1 MARGYVVEKN
11 GRWYIQIF
19 DDTGRS
25 TMRSVAKELG
35 KKDATEKD
43 AQKLLRRRLSEADN
57 GGVAY
62 SAKITLDKYLHDWI
76 QLKKPTI
83 AQSTYECYL
92 EKIDKHIV
100 PRIGDLR
107 LDQLNKATMKRFL
120 NSLIDD
126 GVGTRTIQ
134 LTMRQVLSQALTQ
147 ACEDDLLTKN
157 PMQGIHTP
165 AYTRKEKIMWTD
177 KELNA
182 FLAVAKERP
191 LYPVYMLAITTGMRR
206 GEILAL
212 TWRDIDLVTGEITI
226 DKQLTPDREIKK
238 PKTAGS
244 KRKVFVPAEVV
255 EILKMHREKQRAWLD
270 ALGKPI
276 NINLPAFTSDTGT
289 YYFPRNV
296 LRDFKVACQQAGVPV
311 ICLHDCRHLY
321 VSLAIDAGISLKT
334 IQSEVGH
341 SKLSTTTDTYAHII
355 NDDENKK
362 SAAVKVAD
370 RLKNIM

>member
-1 MARGYVVEKN
+1 MARGYVRNEGGK
-11 GRWYIQIF
+11 WYIQIIE
-19 DDTGRS
+19 DNGKQS
-25 TMRSVAKELG
+25 KRSVAKELG
-35 KKDATEKD
+35 RKDVTEKD
-43 AQKLLRRRLSEADN
+43 AQKLLWRRLAEADN
-57 GGVAY
+57 DGIAY

-76 QLKKPTI
+76 QQKKPII
-83 AQSTYECYL
+83 AQATYECYL

-120 NSLIDD
+120 NSLILD

-147 ACEDDLLTKN
+147 ACEDELLKKN
-157 PMQGIHTP
+157 PIQGIHTP
-165 AYTRKEKIMWTD
+165 TYERKEKIMWTD

-212 TWRDIDLVTGEITI
+212 TWRDIDLATGEITI
-226 DKQLTPDREIKK
+226 DKQLTPDREIKT
-238 PKTAGS
+238 PKTAKS
-244 KRKVFVPAEVV
+244 KRKVFAPAEVI
-255 EILKMHREKQRAWLD
+255 EILRVHREKQRAWLD

-276 NINLPAFTSDTGT
+276 NISLPAFTSDAGT

-296 LRDFKVACQQAGVPV
+296 LRDFKVACQQADVPV

>member
-1 MARGYVVEKN
+1 MARGYVRNEGGK
-11 GRWYIQIF
+11 WYIQIIE
-19 DDTGRS
+19 DNGKQS
-25 TMRSVAKELG
+25 KRSVAKELG
-35 KKDATEKD
+35 RKDVTEKD
-43 AQKLLRRRLSEADN
+43 AQKLLWRRLAEADN
-57 GGVAY
+57 DGIAY

-76 QLKKPTI
+76 ELKRPTI
-83 AQSTYECYL
+83 APATYECYL

-120 NSLIDD
+120 NSLILD
-126 GVGTRTIQ
+126 GVGIRTIQ

-147 ACEDDLLTKN
+147 ACEDELLKKN
-157 PMQGIHTP
+157 PIQGIHTP
-165 AYTRKEKIMWTD
+165 AYERKEKIMWTD

-212 TWRDIDLVTGEITI
+212 TWRDIDLTTGEITI
-226 DKQLTPDREIKK
+226 DKQLTPDREIKT
-238 PKTAGS
+238 PKTAKS
-244 KRKVFVPAEVV
+244 KRKVYAPAEVI
-255 EILKMHREKQRAWLD
+255 EILKAHRERQRAWLD

-276 NINLPAFTSDTGT
+276 NINLPMFTSDAGT

-321 VSLAIDAGISLKT
+321 VSLAIDVGISLKT

-355 NDDENKK
+355 NGNENKK
-362 SAAVKVAD
+362 AAAAKVAD

>member
-1 MARGYVVEKN
+1 MARGYVREVKGN
-11 GRWYIQIF
+11 WYILIIENNGKQIQ
-19 DDTGRS
+19 
-25 TMRSVAKELG
+25 RSVAKELG
-35 KKDATEKD
+35 KKVVTEKD
-43 AQKLLRRRLSEADN
+43 AQKLLRRKLSEADN
-57 GGVAY
+57 DGIAY

-76 QLKKPTI
+76 KLKKPTI

-107 LDQLNKATMKRFL
+107 LDQLNKSTMKKFL
-120 NSLIDD
+120 NSLILDD
-126 GVGTRTIQ
+126 VGTRTIQ

-147 ACEDDLLTKN
+147 ACEDELLTKN
-157 PMQGIHTP
+157 PLQGIHTP
-165 AYTRKEKIMWTD
+165 TYERKEKNMWTD

-182 FLAVAKERP
+182 FLSVAKERP

-212 TWRDIDLVTGEITI
+212 TWRDIDLATGEIAI
-226 DKQLTPDREIKK
+226 DKQLTPEREIKT
-238 PKTAGS
+238 PKTAKS
-244 KRKVFVPAEVV
+244 KRKVFAPAEVI
-255 EILKMHREKQRAWLD
+255 EILKAHREKQRSWLD

-276 NINLPAFTSDTGT
+276 NINLPAFTSDAGT

-362 SAAVKVAD
+362 AAAVKVAD

>member
-76 QLKKPTI
+76 MLKKPTI

-120 NSLIDD
+120 NDLIDD

-165 AYTRKEKIMWTD
+165 SYTRKEKIMWSD
-177 KELNA
+177 AELNA
-182 FLAVAKERP
+182 FLAVAKDRP
-191 LYPVYMLAITTGMRR
+191 LYPVYMLAITTGIRR

-244 KRKVFVPAEVV
+244 KRKVFAPAEVV
-255 EILKMHREKQRAWLD
+255 EILKTHREKQRAWLD

-296 LRDFKVACQQAGVPV
+296 LRDFKVACQQASVPV

>member
-43 AQKLLRRRLSEADN
+43 AQKLLWRRLAEADN
-57 GGVAY
+57 DGIAY

-126 GVGTRTIQ
+126 GIGTRTIQ

-147 ACEDDLLTKN
+147 ACEDELLKKN

-191 LYPVYMLAITTGMRR
+191 LYPVYMLAITTGMPEEVLKNQVLKYQFPSPFSLSVSSSKTRVTER
-206 GEILAL
+206 FKIRPFRFLLKLLCDKRIGCYLTQEEVGRVVAVEASDETTEIY
-212 TWRDIDLVTGEITI
+212 E
-226 DKQLTPDREIKK
+226 
-238 PKTAGS
+238 
-244 KRKVFVPAEVV
+244 KVI
-255 EILKMHREKQRAWLD
+255 ILKS
-270 ALGKPI
+270 
-276 NINLPAFTSDTGT
+276 N
-289 YYFPRNV
+289 
-296 LRDFKVACQQAGVPV
+296 
-311 ICLHDCRHLY
+311 
-321 VSLAIDAGISLKT
+321 
-334 IQSEVGH
+334 
-341 SKLSTTTDTYAHII
+341 
-355 NDDENKK
+355 
-362 SAAVKVAD
+362 
-370 RLKNIM
+370 

>member
-43 AQKLLRRRLSEADN
+43 AQKLLWRRLAEADN
-57 GGVAY
+57 DGIVY

-76 QLKKPTI
+76 TLKKPTI

-120 NSLIDD
+120 NDLIDD
-126 GVGTRTIQ
+126 GIGTRTIQ

-147 ACEDDLLTKN
+147 ACEDELLKKN

-212 TWRDIDLVTGEITI
+212 TWRDIDLATGEITI
-226 DKQLTPDREIKK
+226 DKQLTPEREIKK

-244 KRKVFVPAEVV
+244 KRKVFAPAEVV

>member
-11 GRWYIQIF
+11 GRWYIQVF

-76 QLKKPTI
+76 MLKKPTI

-120 NSLIDD
+120 NDLIDD

-165 AYTRKEKIMWTD
+165 AYTRKEKIMWSD
-177 KELNA
+177 AELNA
-182 FLAVAKERP
+182 FLAVAKDRP

-212 TWRDIDLVTGEITI
+212 TWRDIDLATGEITI

-244 KRKVFVPAEVV
+244 KRKVFAPAGVV

>member
-11 GRWYIQIF
+11 GRWYIQVF

-76 QLKKPTI
+76 MLKKPTI

-120 NSLIDD
+120 NDLIDD

-165 AYTRKEKIMWTD
+165 AYTRKEKIMWSD
-177 KELNA
+177 VELNA
-182 FLAVAKERP
+182 FLAVAKDRP

-212 TWRDIDLVTGEITI
+212 TWRDIDLATGEITI

-244 KRKVFVPAEVV
+244 KRKVFAPAGVV